1 MSLTNTQYESILREY
16 YDIRAINR
24 EIAKK
29 RRIEIEELSPEYEK
43 ITEEIGDISLKAAI
57 DRISDKPAP
66 DLSGPASGEDTAGA
80 DASGKKPNDSEAH
93 DASAAS
99 PLEIKD
105 DYKEKIRKLKNR
117 QAEILASLGKP
128 ASYLDDIYTC
138 EKCRDTGFIGTVKC
152 ECFRKREIEL
162 LYKESNL
169 KNMAGNFTFEDFDLN
184 LYSEADEDERTGR
197 NAKDLAENALNAAK
211 TFVEEFDKTKGNLF
225 IYGNTGLGKTF
236 LSTCIATA
244 LINTTHS
251 VVYVTATEFF
261 NKLNTFDEAVESSP
275 ILDCDLLIIDDLGTE
290 YLSEISAS
298 KLFYCINERLLR
310 GKSCVISTNLD
321 LKSVRD
327 HYSERLFSRIVS
339 SYKVIKLCGRDLRTA
354 KLFA

>member
-16 YDIRAINR
+16 YDIRAKNR
-24 EIAKK
+24 QTAKERRKEIT
-29 RRIEIEELSPEYEK
+29 ELSSEYEK
-43 ITEEIGDISLKAAI
+43 IAEEIGDISLKAAI
-57 DRISDKPAP
+57 ARISDIP
-66 DLSGPASGEDTAGA
+66 DPE
-80 DASGKKPNDSEAH
+80 KKG
-93 DASAAS
+93 
-99 PLEIKD
+99 
-105 DYKEKIRKLKNR
+105 DYKEKIRELKNR
-117 QAEILASLGKP
+117 QEEILASLGKP
-128 ASYLDDIYTC
+128 ASYIDDIYTC
-138 EKCRDTGFIGTVKC
+138 EKCKDTGYIGTVKC
-152 ECFRKREIEL
+152 DCFRKREIEL

-169 KNMAGNFTFEDFDLN
+169 KNMAGNFTFEDFDLG
-184 LYSEADEDERTGR
+184 LYSEADEDGRTGR
-197 NAKDLAENALNAAK
+197 NAKELAENALNAAK
-211 TFVEEFDKTKGNLF
+211 TFVNDFDKTKGNLF

-251 VVYVTATEFF
+251 VVYVTATELF
-261 NKLNTFDEAVESSP
+261 NKLNTFDEEVESSP

-339 SYKVIKLCGRDLRTA
+339 SYKIIKLYGRDIRTA
-354 KLFA
+354 KLFS

>member
-16 YDIRAINR
+16 YDVRAKNR
-24 EIAKK
+24 QTAKERRKEIAD
-29 RRIEIEELSPEYEK
+29 LSPEYEK
-43 ITEEIGDISLKAAI
+43 IAEEIGDISLRAAI
-57 DRISDKPAP
+57 ARISDRQDPA
-66 DLSGPASGEDTAGA
+66 ASGVAA
-80 DASGKKPNDSEAH
+80 DNSEKEQAASDAH
-93 DASAAS
+93 DTSADS
-99 PLEIKD
+99 SSEKKG
-105 DYKEKIRKLKNR
+105 DYKEKIRELKDR
-117 QAEILASLGKP
+117 QADILASLGKP

-138 EKCRDTGFIGTVKC
+138 EKCKDTGYIGTVKC
-152 ECFRKREIEL
+152 DCFRKREIEL

-169 KNMAGNFTFEDFDLN
+169 KNMAGNFTFEDFDLG
-184 LYSEADEDERTGR
+184 LYSEADEDIRTGR
-197 NAKDLAENALNAAK
+197 NAKELAENALNAAK
-211 TFVEEFDKTKGNLF
+211 AFVNEFDKTKGNLF

-251 VVYVTATEFF
+251 VVYVTATELF
-261 NKLNTFDEAVESSP
+261 NKLNTFDEEVESSP

-339 SYKVIKLCGRDLRTA
+339 SYKIIKLYGRDIRTA
-354 KLFA
+354 KLFS